1 MSLTIIALELFS
13 LVALMSMLMFYAG
26 VNYRKFKTSNSSFD
40 LFLPE
45 SSYYFGKTGRSKK
58 SINIIEIKDA
68 IQRENPETKT
78 TNANTST
85 SQKKITKVPVTPRM
99 TIYKTIDED

>member
-1 MSLTIIALELFS
+1 MNLTIIALELFS
-13 LVALMSMLMFYAG
+13 LVVLMSILMFYAG
-26 VNYRKFKTSNSSFD
+26 VNYRKFKTSNASFD

-45 SSYYFGKTGRSKK
+45 SSYYFGKTNKSKK

-68 IQRENPETKT
+68 IQKETPETKT